1 MLIQIEQ
8 IILKKL
14 SPSQQSI
21 LNVEKIS
28 LKKNYFF
35 WRYLNMA
42 AAENFA
48 GIDFDE
54 IKEATALEVD
64 EIKVKLFQHI

>member
-1 MLIQIEQ
+1 ML
-8 IILKKL
+8 L
-14 SPSQQSI
+14 
-21 LNVEKIS
+21 
-28 LKKNYFF
+28 F
-35 WRYLNMA
+35 RYLNMA

-64 EIKVKLFQHI
+64 EIKVKNQISDIKMQIFFYSTL